1 MELHE
6 KRCEPCRGG
15 VPPLTLEEQ
24 APLLAKIGGW
34 EAVDGHHLEKSWQFV
49 DFALALTFVNA
60 VWVICEDQGHH
71 ANFEFGW
78 GEVLVRTWT
87 HKIDGLAE
95 ADFILAAKI
104 DQMCS
109 LSPKA

>member
-15 VPPLTLEEQ
+15 VPPLTLAEL
-24 APLLAKIGGW
+24 APLLAKIEGW
-34 EAVDGHHLEKSWQFV
+34 KAVDGHHLEKSWQFA
-49 DFALALTFVNA
+49 DFASALTFVHA
-60 VWVICEDQGHH
+60 VGVICEDQGHH

-104 DQMCS
+104 DQIAP
-109 LSPKA
+109 LSPAA

>member
-24 APLLAKIGGW
+24 APLLAAVDDW
-34 EAVDGHHLEKSWQFV
+34 LVVDGHHLEKTWQFE
-49 DFALALTFVNA
+49 DFASALVFVNA
-60 VWVICEDQGHH
+60 VGAICEDQGHH

-78 GEVLVRTWT
+78 GEVLVRSWT

-104 DQMCS
+104 DQMVS
-109 LSPKA
+109 LSPTP

>member
-1 MELHE
+1 M
-6 KRCEPCRGG
+6 
-15 VPPLTLEEQ
+15 TLAEQ

-34 EAVDGHHLEKSWQFV
+34 KAVDGHHLEKSWE
-49 DFALALTFVNA
+49 FADSASALTFVNA
-60 VWVICEDQGHH
+60 VGVICEDQGHH

-104 DQMCS
+104 DQIAP
-109 LSPKA
+109 LSPAA